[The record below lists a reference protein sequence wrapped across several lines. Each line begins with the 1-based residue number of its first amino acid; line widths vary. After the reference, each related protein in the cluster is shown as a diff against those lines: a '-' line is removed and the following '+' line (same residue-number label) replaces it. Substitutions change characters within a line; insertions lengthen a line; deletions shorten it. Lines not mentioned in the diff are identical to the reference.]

1 MMQSAFFLFF
11 STDKGGLLLLVE
23 IPIKINPMKQFQGFD
38 KNEYKVEAPS
48 LSLTQVIF
56 MGL

>member
-1 MMQSAFFLFF
+1 
-11 STDKGGLLLLVE
+11 
-23 IPIKINPMKQFQGFD
+23 MKQFQGFD